1 MISNFLEI
9 DFMITTNDKRQTVG
23 FHPLR
28 SVYKAY
34 CCLLLHVF
42 SLLIFTVLTFMLHV
56 LRLFNNHGIF
66 KTITVTNI
74 FMLITCTF

>member
-1 MISNFLEI
+1 MI
-9 DFMITTNDKRQTVG
+9 RQTVG

-42 SLLIFTVLTFMLHV
+42 SLLIFTTILTFMLHV

-66 KTITVTNI
+66 KTIFNCDKHIYANYLYILTRT
-74 FMLITCTF
+74 

>member
-9 DFMITTNDKRQTVG
+9 DFMIKTNDKTNSRIPST
-23 FHPLR
+23 
-28 SVYKAY
+28 

-42 SLLIFTVLTFMLHV
+42 SLLIFTTILTFMLHV

-66 KTITVTNI
+66 KTIFNCDKHIYANYLYILTRT
-74 FMLITCTF
+74 